1 MPSISGAVGNIS
13 GAVSDLFL
21 AESDRSKASF
31 DLTEGQEYGLASD
44 LALQNKQ
51 FTEMST
57 SIKEA
62 QISRDV
68 SKSLGLTQAQE
79 AGAGFATSGSGL
91 DILRESTS
99 QGALTKA
106 VASENGLVQEA
117 GYQERADS
125 YKLMQAAA
133 TQAADAETNAAKGAD
148 INAIIKLA
156 AANWAG

>member
-1 MPSISGAVGNIS
+1 MATISGAVSNIS

-21 AESDRSKASF
+21 AQSDRSKANF

-44 LALQNKQ
+44 LASQNEQ
-51 FTEMST
+51 FTQMST
-57 SIKEA
+57 AIKEA

-68 SKSLGLTQAQE
+68 SKSLGLTQSQE

-117 GYQERADS
+117 GFQEQADS
-125 YKLMQAAA
+125 YKLMQTAA
-133 TQAADAETNAAKGAD
+133 TQAAGAENEAAKGAD

-156 AANWAG
+156 TANWAG